1 MVEVLRDKEFLV
13 KEYLETRGLYS
24 HHINSFN
31 TFIDSELKKIVQQ
44 NHAVRSDADP
54 NFYLHFKNVTVG
66 HPQVCCGLTMVNFMR
81 CIMAIYLNDKI
92 NYTIFKNNN
101 LRYL

>member
-1 MVEVLRDKEFLV
+1 MVEVIRDKEFLV
-13 KEYLETRGLYS
+13 KEYLQTRGLYS

-31 TFIDSELKKIVQQ
+31 AFIDRDLKKIVEQ

-66 HPQVCCGLTMVNFMR
+66 HPQVRTSILYC
-81 CIMAIYLNDKI
+81 
-92 NYTIFKNNN
+92 
-101 LRYL
+101 

>member
-1 MVEVLRDKEFLV
+1 MVEVLKDKEYLV

-31 TFIDSELKKIVQQ
+31 TFIDSDLKKIVQQ

-66 HPQVCCGLTMVNFMR
+66 HPQVL
-81 CIMAIYLNDKI
+81 LNI
-92 NYTIFKNNN
+92 I
-101 LRYL
+101 

>member
-31 TFIDSELKKIVQQ
+31 SFIDRDLKKIVQQ
-44 NHAVRSDADP
+44 NFAVRSDADP

-66 HPQVCCGLTMVNFMR
+66 HPQVCVYVSPTL
-81 CIMAIYLNDKI
+81 
-92 NYTIFKNNN
+92 
-101 LRYL
+101 

>member
-1 MVEVLRDKEFLV
+1 MGKSGIASIIIQNVSNNFLSIFSLILDSSKMVEVLRDKEFLV

-31 TFIDSELKKIVQQ
+31 AFIDRDLKKIVQQ

-54 NFYLHFKNVTVG
+54 NFYLHFKNVSVG
-66 HPQVCCGLTMVNFMR
+66 HPQV
-81 CIMAIYLNDKI
+81 
-92 NYTIFKNNN
+92 
-101 LRYL
+101 

>member
-31 TFIDSELKKIVQQ
+31 AFIDRDLKKIVQQ

-66 HPQVCCGLTMVNFMR
+66 HPQVCVIISLTL
-81 CIMAIYLNDKI
+81 LNILNIDIKFHYFTIKI
-92 NYTIFKNNN
+92 NI
-101 LRYL
+101 

>member
-1 MVEVLRDKEFLV
+1 MVEVLRDKQFLV

-31 TFIDSELKKIVQQ
+31 TFVDKDLKEIVQQ
-44 NHAVRSDADP
+44 NYAVRSDADP

-66 HPQVCCGLTMVNFMR
+66 HPQVYIAFECSTSVLYETYQYKLLYE
-81 CIMAIYLNDKI
+81 IIIINDMSC
-92 NYTIFKNNN
+92 
-101 LRYL
+101 

>member
-31 TFIDSELKKIVQQ
+31 AFIDSDLKKIIQQ
-44 NHAVRSDADP
+44 NHSVRSDADP

-66 HPQVCCGLTMVNFMR
+66 YPQV
-81 CIMAIYLNDKI
+81 
-92 NYTIFKNNN
+92 
-101 LRYL
+101 